1 MASFSCPCHI
11 EEACKEGRKNALCY
25 VLCWATVFSQQQYLQ
40 HVLDWTAHQRRSQL
54 VAHQLLSAL
63 NFFDMQPV
71 FNGWDSF
78 YWCVYF
84 MKHSISQIH
93 HQHICS
99 PCLCV
104 GCFIKLFLMHTVC
117 HLLVGCSE
125 TVWRFS
131 LSEKMCAGPLKYLLV
146 MQWQLLSSRHMCAG
160 GCNTWYI
167 GCQNLP
173 GRCVFDCGIVC
184 MCGTAGAARIGLGI
198 LHEYYAWVLYKPHT
212 RVVTCCIGWQ

>member
-1 MASFSCPCHI
+1 
-11 EEACKEGRKNALCY
+11 
-25 VLCWATVFSQQQYLQ
+25 
-40 HVLDWTAHQRRSQL
+40 
-54 VAHQLLSAL
+54 
-63 NFFDMQPV
+63 MQPA
-71 FNGWDSF
+71 FNGWDNI

-93 HQHICS
+93 HQHICLY
-99 PCLCV
+99 CLCV
-104 GCFIKLFLMHTVC
+104 GCFIKLFLMCTVC

-131 LSEKMCAGPLKYLLV
+131 LSEKMCASPLKYLLV